1 MILNKLIL
9 FREKSLSTLIEK
21 SLKRTKSG
29 YELIL
34 KSTAQVN
41 DYFAW
46 FIYSKQ
52 GKFVTS

>member
-1 MILNKLIL
+1 MILNKLII

-21 SLKRTKSG
+21 SLKRTESG

-34 KSTAQVN
+34 MTTAQVN
-41 DYFAW
+41 DEVVW